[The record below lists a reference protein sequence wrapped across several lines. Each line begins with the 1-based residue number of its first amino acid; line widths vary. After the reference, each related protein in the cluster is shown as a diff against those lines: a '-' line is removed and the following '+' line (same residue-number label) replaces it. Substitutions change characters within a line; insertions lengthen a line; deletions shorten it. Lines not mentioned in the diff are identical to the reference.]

1 MATTLPSRY
10 VSITGEDVVDRM
22 LHYAVKS
29 GAVPFRIRG
38 NEVDVISMRAAVVY
52 LKFDGIGDK
61 MANNLGIDRPH
72 FTLDEHK
79 SSERRAVATP
89 AGILASSVSG
99 DVAKAFF
106 ADVDGNGTLHVI
118 ALAGARILKAPI
130 IIASKYGFISYINL
144 RIMGFA
150 EPIDWSKRIE
160 DVKKFETWFPLY
172 GVYYF
177 PRGEEERAAR
187 MVLDA
192 DLADMLVRVSKLASR
207 RLTKSLLT

>member
-10 VSITGEDVVDRM
+10 VRITGEDVVDRM

-29 GAVPFRIRG
+29 GAVPFRIKG
-38 NEVDVISMRAAVVY
+38 NEVDEISMRAVVVY
-52 LKFDGIGDK
+52 LKFNGIGDK
-61 MANNLGIDRPH
+61 LAKNLGIDRPR
-72 FTLDEHK
+72 FIVDEYR
-79 SSERRAVATP
+79 SNERRIVATP
-89 AGILASSVSG
+89 MSVLAFSASG

-106 ADVDGNGTLHVI
+106 ADVDSNGTLHVI
-118 ALAGARILKAPI
+118 ALAGARILKVPI
-130 IIASKYGFISYINL
+130 IIASKYGFLSYINL

-160 DVKKFETWFPLY
+160 DVKKFETWLPLY
-172 GVYYF
+172 GVYYI

-192 DLADMLVRVSKLASR
+192 DLAEMLVRASKFASR
-207 RLTKSLLT
+207 R